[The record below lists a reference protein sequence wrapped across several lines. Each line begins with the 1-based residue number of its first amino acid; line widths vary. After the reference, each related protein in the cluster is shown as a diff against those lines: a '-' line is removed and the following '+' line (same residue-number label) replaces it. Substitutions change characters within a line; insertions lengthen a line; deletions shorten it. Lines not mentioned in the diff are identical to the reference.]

1 MSFHFS
7 SQIVRRQLMSQ
18 IGAPS
23 LINNAQNAT
32 RQCRPRFPSQLTRR
46 CGASLQPIRPY
57 SAATTNAAESQKRKN
72 PRSPAVQRSLRR
84 VAVEAERSSGDASR
98 GQKPSGD
105 SRGLKRITAI
115 CVAEEF
121 AMDSVVRILRSQGY
135 PIDPQGTGFLDDQ
148 VVHTKAVNGGDVFI
162 FPSGTI
168 VAWSLPEDLAI
179 NLATQMLA
187 PAAINP
193 HLEQIEMEDLE
204 YQEDPSQEASSIK
217 GEVITLGTKKEA
229 LEKNTSSGKTS
240 TTLAQ
245 IAFSSGLARST
256 KLAVLETSLTKY
268 LDSTRTIPPILSRGG
283 RLPFN
288 QQFILQK
295 TGALLELRA
304 QLNHYSELT
313 DSLPDLF
320 WDSQHE
326 LGLEG
331 YYDQVGRTLDV
342 SVRIKS
348 LNAKMD
354 YAHEIVSVL
363 RETLSK
369 NHSTWLEWIIIV
381 LIAVEVG
388 FELKREWKE
397 RMKAK
402 AEAKSLKGE

>member
-1 MSFHFS
+1 M
-7 SQIVRRQLMSQ
+7 QLV
-18 IGAPS
+18 
-23 LINNAQNAT
+23 NADRVFLANSPEAVAH
-32 RQCRPRFPSQLTRR
+32 R
-46 CGASLQPIRPY
+46 Y
-57 SAATTNAAESQKRKN
+57 SRYDYIA
-72 PRSPAVQRSLRR
+72 LRR
-84 VAVEAERSSGDASR
+84 PTKENLRSEKILELPHGDVSRGHKSSGDNE
-98 GQKPSGD
+98 
-105 SRGLKRITAI
+105 GLKSITAI

-121 AMDSVVRILRSQGY
+121 AMDSVVRILRSKGY

-168 VAWSLPEDLAI
+168 VSWSLPEDLAI
-179 NLATQMLA
+179 KLATETLA
-187 PAAINP
+187 PAATNP
-193 HLEQIEMEDLE
+193 HLEKIEMEDLE
-204 YQEDPSQEASSIK
+204 YREDPTQDASSIK

-229 LEKNTSSGKTS
+229 LENGDLGGKTS

-288 QQFILQK
+288 KQFILKK

-320 WDSQHE
+320 WDSRHE

-331 YYDQVGRTLDV
+331 YYDQVGRALDV
-342 SVRIKS
+342 NVRIKS

-363 RETLSK
+363 RETLSQS
-369 NHSTWLEWIIIV
+369 HSTWLEWIIIV

-397 RMKAK
+397 RAKAE
-402 AEAKSLKGE
+402 AEAKSLQDE

>member
-1 MSFHFS
+1 MRKTQLVNADRVSLAS
-7 SQIVRRQLMSQ
+7 S
-18 IGAPS
+18 P
-23 LINNAQNAT
+23 
-32 RQCRPRFPSQLTRR
+32 
-46 CGASLQPIRPY
+46 
-57 SAATTNAAESQKRKN
+57 E
-72 PRSPAVQRSLRR
+72 AVAHRYNRYDNIALRR
-84 VAVEAERSSGDASR
+84 LIQQNLRSEKTLDLLHGDASR
-98 GQKPSGD
+98 GQKSSGD
-105 SRGLKRITAI
+105 SHGLKRITAI

-168 VAWSLPEDLAI
+168 VSWSLPEDLAI
-179 NLATQMLA
+179 NLATQTLA

-229 LEKNTSSGKTS
+229 LENGASSGKTS

-331 YYDQVGRTLDV
+331 YYDQVGRALDV

-402 AEAKSLKGE
+402 AEATSLKDE

>member
-1 MSFHFS
+1 MLFNFS
-7 SQIVRRQLMSQ
+7 SRIVKRQLLSQ

-23 LINNAQNAT
+23 LINKAQNAT
-32 RQCRPRFPSQLTRR
+32 GQCRPRFPSQLTRG
-46 CGASLQPIRPY
+46 CGASIQPIRLY
-57 SAATTNAAESQKRKN
+57 SAATTDQGESQKRKN
-72 PRSPAVQRSLRR
+72 PRTPAVQRSLRR
-84 VAVEAERSSGDASR
+84 VAVEAERSSGDVSR

-105 SRGLKRITAI
+105 NEGLKSITAI

-121 AMDSVVRILRSQGY
+121 AMDSVVRILRSEGY

-168 VAWSLPEDLAI
+168 VSWSLPEDLAI
-179 NLATQMLA
+179 KLATETLA
-187 PAAINP
+187 PAATNP
-193 HLEQIEMEDLE
+193 HLEKIEMEDLE
-204 YQEDPSQEASSIK
+204 YREDPTQDASSIK

-229 LEKNTSSGKTS
+229 LENGDLGGKTS

-288 QQFILQK
+288 KQFILKK

-320 WDSQHE
+320 WDSRHE

-331 YYDQVGRTLDV
+331 YYDQVGRALDV
-342 SVRIKS
+342 NVRIKS

-363 RETLSK
+363 RETLSQS
-369 NHSTWLEWIIIV
+369 HSTWLEWIIIV

-397 RMKAK
+397 RAKAK
-402 AEAKSLKGE
+402 AEAKSLQ